1 MKQDIKSEQYQA
13 KLLGELFKSYGLNHV
28 TPTPSETNYK
38 LAVYLMKTKG
48 EKNGKHDWLINMKF
62 VSWMNRGYDMKEGE

>member
-1 MKQDIKSEQYQA
+1 MKQDITSKQHQA

-48 EKNGKHDWLINMKF
+48 EKNGKHLSK
-62 VSWMNRGYDMKEGE
+62 